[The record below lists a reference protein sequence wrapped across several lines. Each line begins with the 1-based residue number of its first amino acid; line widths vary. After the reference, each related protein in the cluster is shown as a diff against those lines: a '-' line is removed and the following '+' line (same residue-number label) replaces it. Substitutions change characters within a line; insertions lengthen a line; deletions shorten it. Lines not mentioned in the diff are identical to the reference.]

1 MGKLSSK
8 NLFPDINR
16 SNAGVKMSEYDL
28 VLLRN
33 LKKLYGW
40 QEEEAG
46 HFSKKDGLAI
56 FNFT

>member
-1 MGKLSSK
+1 
-8 NLFPDINR
+8 
-16 SNAGVKMSEYDL
+16 MSEYDL